1 MPEVPHGSEALRTA
15 LEASG
20 RRPTRQREEIFA
32 YLRRSDHHPT
42 AEQVFEAVRRSIPNL
57 SLATVY
63 NALEALVDG
72 GLVIKLPSIE
82 GSARF
87 DARTEGHYHLR
98 CLRSGEVEDLSTP
111 FDPGLIDSLDPELVD
126 RLRSRGFRVTGY
138 RLEVVG
144 YYEGQEPSTL
154 DDDQGR
160 GG

>member
-1 MPEVPHGSEALRTA
+1 MPEVPDETEALRTA

-32 YLRRSDHHPT
+32 FLRRSDQHPT

-82 GSARF
+82 GSARY

-98 CLRSGEVEDLSTP
+98 CLRSGAVEDLPTP
-111 FDPGLIDSLDPELVD
+111 YSPGLIDALDPELVG
-126 RLRSRGFRVTGY
+126 RLGRRGFRVTGY

-144 YYEGQEPSTL
+144 YF
-154 DDDQGR
+154 DDDSPPGLGDHPAQGD
-160 GG
+160 